1 VIDSIVSVLGF
12 VTDYALCAQV
22 ERGIRGLEPSVVT
35 SFPTVKLGDG
45 RRGQLRYFP
54 RHLLP
59 SFTTCHLYAYTMIQ
73 LHMFVRWNSQ
83 STTI

>member
-1 VIDSIVSVLGF
+1 MLCG
-12 VTDYALCAQV
+12 LCAQV
-22 ERGIRGLEPSVVT
+22 ERGIHGLEPSVVT

-59 SFTTCHLYAYTMIQ
+59 SFTTFHLYAYIMIQ
-73 LHMFVRWNSQ
+73 LHMFVLWNSQ